1 MHAGDPAGAAKPHRD
16 ANDTAV
22 RPSAAGQGATLDAV
36 SASAARRPGTA
47 DAVALGLAAIV
58 GAGVFGV
65 WGPATAAAGT
75 WLPLAVVVAGVA
87 ALCAAAAGADVALS
101 HPGGCAVGGSTL
113 LWPGAVRLA
122 GLAYLLGRAAAAATA
137 AAVFGS
143 YVLPDRPLVAAV
155 GVVVV
160 VTGLA
165 VAGVTCTARSA
176 WTLVGGVGVV
186 LLVVVVAGAVAAGGD
201 RPELPAATALLA
213 PVGPASAGAPG
224 VLTAAGMLFFAY
236 AGFARLFPLGRQLR
250 DPRRTQRRVV
260 GLTLGVVLVGYLAVA
275 LALLAGLGVES
286 LIAVPAPLVALV
298 DSGGAPALGVLV
310 RVGAAV
316 ACASALLAVLGGW
329 SRTTVTM
336 AGRGELPRVLGAS
349 GPRGTS
355 WRADLLGGA
364 VAVAVAV
371 VAGPVGALVV
381 AACALLVHYA
391 LVGVAAVLLPAER
404 RSWPPGL
411 FAVGT
416 VLCVLLALLLP
427 LRGLVV
433 TAVALAVLWVL
444 ATLHVRRVGTG

>member
-1 MHAGDPAGAAKPHRD
+1 M
-16 ANDTAV
+16 
-22 RPSAAGQGATLDAV
+22 RPSAAGPGATLGVV

-47 DAVALGLAAIV
+47 DAVVLGLAAIV

-65 WGPATAAAGT
+65 WGPATAAAGA

-87 ALCAAAAGADVALS
+87 ALCAAVAGADVALS

-176 WTLVGGVGVV
+176 WTLVGGIGVV
-186 LLVVVVAGAVAAGGD
+186 LLVVVLAGAVAAGGD

-213 PVGPASAGAPG
+213 PVGPSSTGAPG

-250 DPRRTQRRVV
+250 DPRRVV
-260 GLTLGVVLVGYLAVA
+260 GLTLGVALLGYLAVA
-275 LALLAGLGVES
+275 VALLAGLGVES
-286 LIAVPAPLVALV
+286 LTTAPAPLVALV

-310 RVGAAV
+310 RLGAAV

-329 SRTTVTM
+329 SRTTATM
-336 AGRGELPRVLGAS
+336 AGRGELPRVLGAA

-364 VAVAVAV
+364 VAVVVAV

-404 RSWPPGL
+404 RSWPAGL
-411 FAVGT
+411 FAAGA

-433 TAVALAVLWVL
+433 TAAALAVLWVL
-444 ATLHVRRVGTG
+444 ATLHVRRAGTR

>member
-1 MHAGDPAGAAKPHRD
+1 
-16 ANDTAV
+16 
-22 RPSAAGQGATLDAV
+22 V

-65 WGPATAAAGT
+65 WGPATAAAGA
-75 WLPLAVVVAGVA
+75 WLPLAVVVAGLA
-87 ALCAAAAGADVALS
+87 ALCSAAAGADVALA
-101 HPGGCAVGGSTL
+101 HPGSCAVGGTTL
-113 LWPGAVRLA
+113 LWPGAARLA
-122 GLAYLLGRAAAAATA
+122 GMAYLLGRAAAAATA

-143 YVLPDRPLVAAV
+143 YVLPDRPLAAAV

-165 VAGVTCTARSA
+165 VGGVACTPRSA
-176 WTLVGGVGVV
+176 WTLVGGVGIV
-186 LLVVVVAGAVAAGGD
+186 LLVVVLVGLVAAGGD
-201 RPELPAATALLA
+201 QPELPAAIAPLV

-224 VLTAAGMLFFAY
+224 VLTAAGLLFFAY

-250 DPRRTQRRVV
+250 DPQRMQRRVV
-260 GLTLGVVLVGYLAVA
+260 GLTLGVVGVGYLAVA
-275 LALLAGLGVES
+275 VALLAGLGVES
-286 LIAVPAPLVALV
+286 LAAAPAPLVALV

-316 ACASALLAVLGGW
+316 ACGSALLAVLAGW

-336 AGRGELPRVLGAS
+336 ARRGELPDVFGRSGA
-349 GPRGTS
+349 RGTS

-364 VAVAVAV
+364 VAVLVTV

-391 LVGVAAVLLPAER
+391 LVGLAAVLLPAER
-404 RSWPPGL
+404 RTWPGVV
-411 FAVGT
+411 FAAGA

-427 LRGLVV
+427 LRGLAV
-433 TAVALAVLWVL
+433 TVAALAVLWVL
-444 ATLHVRRVGTG
+444 ATLHVRRVGAR